1 MRKDEREMPA
11 SPVAVVTGAAGGI
24 GAAVVRA
31 LHSAGYAV
39 AALDIDRCGLE
50 HLAKELGD
58 RVKAVVTDVAEPDA
72 LWHIIRR
79 IESDIGPLQAA
90 VAAAGTLRTGTVIT
104 LSDQDWQDTFS
115 INSTGVFYLC
125 RAVAPRM
132 AQRGRGSIVTIGSN
146 AGLIA
151 RMDMAA
157 YAASKAA
164 VAAFTRCL
172 GLELAA
178 YGVRCNIVSPGS
190 TDTPMLRAL
199 PAVATGSADTLLDAC
214 VIGAPERFR
223 VGIPLGRV
231 AQPTDIA
238 EAVLFL
244 LSDRA
249 RHITMQELIIDG
261 GATLGA

>member
-1 MRKDEREMPA
+1 MPA
-11 SPVAVVTGAAGGI
+11 SPGPPAAVVTGAAGGI

-31 LHSAGYAV
+31 LHTAGYAV
-39 AALDIDRCGLE
+39 AAIDIDRCGIE
-50 HLAKELGD
+50 RLAMELGD
-58 RVKAVVTDVAEPDA
+58 RVRAVVTDVTEAAVMWDT
-72 LWHIIRR
+72 LDR
-79 IESDIGPLQAA
+79 IEADIGPLEAV
-90 VAAAGTLRTGTVIT
+90 VAAAGTLRTGSVIT
-104 LSDQDWQDTFS
+104 LSDGDWQDTFAV
-115 INSTGVFYLC
+115 NSTGVFYLC

-132 AQRGRGSIVTIGSN
+132 ARRGRGSIVTIGSN
-146 AGLIA
+146 AGLVA

-178 YGVRCNIVSPGS
+178 HGIRCNVVSPGS

-199 PAVATGSADTLLDAC
+199 PALATDSADTLLDAC
-214 VIGAPERFR
+214 VAGAPERFR
-223 VGIPLGRV
+223 IGIPLGKV
-231 AQPTDIA
+231 AQPADVA

-244 LSDRA
+244 LSDGA
-249 RHITMQELIIDG
+249 RHITMHELIIDG

>member
-1 MRKDEREMPA
+1 VPA
-11 SPVAVVTGAAGGI
+11 LAGPPVAVVTGAAGGI

-31 LHSAGYAV
+31 LHAAGYAI
-39 AALDIDRCGLE
+39 AAIDIDRCGLE
-50 HLAKELGD
+50 HLARELGN
-58 RVKAVVTDVAEPDA
+58 RVQAIVTDVAEADA
-72 LWHIIRR
+72 LWHTLNR
-79 IESDIGPLQAA
+79 IEADIGPLEAA

-115 INSTGVFYLC
+115 VNSTGVFYLC
-125 RAVAPRM
+125 RAIAARM

-172 GLELAA
+172 GLELAT
-178 YGVRCNIVSPGS
+178 YGIRCNVVSPGS

-199 PAVATGSADTLLDAC
+199 PAAAPGAADTLIDAC
-214 VIGAPERFR
+214 VAGTPERFR
-223 VGIPLGRV
+223 LGIPLGRI

-238 EAVLFL
+238 DAVLFL